1 MFGHTISGKKRQIR
15 RPLSWRNGTEERRAL
30 KWEWFETRYQPLT
43 RGQTASMA
51 VPAPTTW

>member
-1 MFGHTISGKKRQIR
+1 MFGRTISGKQRQIR